1 MSRHARLCVI
11 ALALACVQPL
21 HADEAAAGAGTP
33 PAASVGAP
41 APGMAVP
48 SASAPSDAGAKSAA
62 SSSAARNDAARGAS
76 ALQLETT
83 QITGNRELPKVMVIV
98 PWKSAEP
105 AELAGRPLNS
115 LVAEV
120 LTPIDRDV
128 MRRTLD
134 YYRLLAPGEVPVN
147 EVKQAAEIDTT
158 DQ

>member
-1 MSRHARLCVI
+1 MPARLCVI
-11 ALALACVQPL
+11 ALALSCAQSL
-21 HADEAAAGAGTP
+21 QADDAPAGLGTPSAAGA
-33 PAASVGAP
+33 AAP
-41 APGMAVP
+41 APGTD
-48 SASAPSDAGAKSAA
+48 ASTASSPSDASAGAKPAAA
-62 SSSAARNDAARGAS
+62 SSAGRSDPARGAS
-76 ALQLETT
+76 ALQLQTT

-115 LVAEV
+115 LVEEV
-120 LTPIDRDV
+120 LTPIDRGV

-134 YYRLLAPGEVPVN
+134 YYRLLAPGEAPVT

>member
-1 MSRHARLCVI
+1 MSRHACLCVI
-11 ALALACVQPL
+11 ALALSCVQPL
-21 HADEAAAGAGTP
+21 HADEA
-33 PAASVGAP
+33 P
-41 APGMAVP
+41 AP
-48 SASAPSDAGAKSAA
+48 SEAGAKPAA
-62 SSSAARNDAARGAS
+62 SSSPAARNDAARGAS

-115 LVAEV
+115 LVEEV

-134 YYRLLAPGEVPVN
+134 YYRLLAPGEVPVT